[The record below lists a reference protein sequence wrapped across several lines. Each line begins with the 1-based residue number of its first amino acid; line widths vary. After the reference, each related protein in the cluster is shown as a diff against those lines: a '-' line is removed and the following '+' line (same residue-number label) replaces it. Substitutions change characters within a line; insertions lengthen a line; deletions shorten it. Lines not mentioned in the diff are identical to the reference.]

1 MNNQSEVLDDSDSVI
16 GADASRLARFL
27 QIFLL
32 CAGSLVLIAVIAL
45 LLHWPIVAFF
55 LLIVVVCLPGVL
67 TTPSMLQMA
76 RANRQDSVRKPSSG
90 ELLSAWWSESVAVAK
105 VYLWRQSFG
114 WHIRS
119 DSRSPSA
126 SLESA
131 SGSAIVFVHGFVCN
145 RGLWNPWMA
154 RLDQLGV
161 PYVSVN
167 LEPLFG
173 SISDYAAIIESAVR
187 KAQQLAP
194 GKPLLV
200 GHSMGGLA
208 SRAWL
213 LTQTGANQRVCAV
226 VTIGS
231 PHRGTLLANGSKTT
245 NGRQMMVGSRWLA
258 ELELQERQKRPS
270 GTYQQFLCWY
280 TNTDNIVFPAST
292 ALLEGADNRLIPG
305 IGHLALNYH
314 PRVMNET
321 IALARSTE

>member
-1 MNNQSEVLDDSDSVI
+1 MNNRSEVPGDSDSVV
-16 GADASRLARFL
+16 GADSSRLARFL
-27 QIFLL
+27 QFFLL
-32 CAGSLVLIAVIAL
+32 CAGSLILLVAVALLLYWPIAVI
-45 LLHWPIVAFF
+45 V
-55 LLIVVVCLPGVL
+55 LLIAVVCLPGVL
-67 TTPSMLQMA
+67 TMPSMLQMA
-76 RANRQDSVRKPSSG
+76 RANRHDSVRIPSFG
-90 ELLSAWWSESVAVAK
+90 EFLAAWWSESVAVAK

-114 WHIRS
+114 WHRRT

-126 SLESA
+126 CSESA

-213 LTQTGANQRVCAV
+213 LTHTGANQRVCAV

-258 ELELQERQKRPS
+258 ELEQQERQQRPS

-292 ALLEGADNRLIPG
+292 ALLEGADNRMIPG

-314 PRVMNET
+314 SRVMQET